1 MAAQGGWATQL
12 TFVMNIYL
20 FIATAILVSIY
31 INKAQ
36 TNLLRSFT
44 MFEDKSHYMTIAASN
59 ESDVSLIIRRIDPS
73 NKVRFEKNII
83 KKPDVVKKRM
93 KN

>member
-1 MAAQGGWATQL
+1 
-12 TFVMNIYL
+12 
-20 FIATAILVSIY
+20 
-31 INKAQ
+31 
-36 TNLLRSFT
+36 